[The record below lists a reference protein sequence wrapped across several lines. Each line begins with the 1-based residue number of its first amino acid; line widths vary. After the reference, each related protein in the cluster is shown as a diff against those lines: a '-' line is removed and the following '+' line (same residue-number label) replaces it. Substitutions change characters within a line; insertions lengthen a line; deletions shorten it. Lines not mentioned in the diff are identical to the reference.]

1 MNPAT
6 IDSYIYTIITDHNED
21 QELLKQD
28 QRKQDQRTQDQRTQ
42 DQRKQDPRTQDQRK
56 QDQRVGKITP
66 GVVKRILTNSST
78 HPHGIKIQ
86 LTDVQVGRVK
96 EVY

>member
-1 MNPAT
+1 MT
-6 IDSYIYTIITDHNED
+6 LIYTIITDHNED

-28 QRKQDQRTQDQRTQ
+28 QRKQDQRKQDQRT
-42 DQRKQDPRTQDQRK
+42 
-56 QDQRVGKITP
+56 GKIIL
-66 GVVKRILTNSST
+66 GVVKRILTTSST